1 MKNVLPLQGLW
12 YALIGLYVI
21 NVLIINFYFMSELK
35 KICKTK

>member
-21 NVLIINFYFMSELK
+21 NVLIINFTL
-35 KICKTK
+35 